1 MSSEESNKTSRQIL
15 SQDSPS
21 DDECYRAILDAA
33 EHGWDDLLDRADQ
46 PANPFAEELWLME
59 KKKAQQ
65 QQQGD
70 DIIVNMDG
78 GVGGSWETVETPEER
93 NTRHS
98 VDKGE
103 EFIKSG
109 MTLITDIDSD
119 RYLNKNKNVSS

>member
-65 QQQGD
+65 Q
-70 DIIVNMDG
+70 
-78 GVGGSWETVETPEER
+78 ER

-109 MTLITDIDSD
+109 MTLITDTASD
-119 RYLNKNKNVSS
+119 KYLKSNRQGTQEE